1 MREDEFG
8 ELAVTY
14 QGELRAH
21 CYRMLGSVHDA
32 EDALQEAMV
41 RAWKGI
47 DRFEGRSSIRSWLY
61 SIATN
66 TALDIARH
74 RSRREVAV
82 DMGTPAGPGA
92 ELDGPLTD
100 LPWLE
105 PYPDRWLTDS
115 GQTSPEARYEQRESV
130 ELAFAAALQHLP
142 PLQRAV
148 LVLRDVAGFSAAE
161 TAGLLGTSVASVT
174 SALQRARVTAA
185 TRLPPRSQQSALR
198 MLGDRPCRDLVQRYA
213 DAIEQGDIQ
222 TLIGMLSDDITWS
235 MPPVPTWFRGL
246 ESVRDFLVTYP
257 LTDRWKHRPAR
268 ASGQLATGCY
278 LYDDE
283 AGRFIPGVIDVL
295 TLDTASP
302 DKIAAVTGFLTADI
316 LGPDSTGDWVS
327 GAEMFARFG
336 LPADP

>member
-1 MREDEFG
+1 MHEDEFG
-8 ELAVTY
+8 ELAATF
-14 QGELRAH
+14 QAELRAH

-32 EDALQEAMV
+32 EDALQETML

-47 DRFEGRSSIRSWLY
+47 DRFEGRSSVRSWLY
-61 SIATN
+61 AIATN
-66 TALDIARH
+66 SALDIARH

-82 DMGTPAGPGA
+82 DMGTPARPGA
-92 ELDGPLTD
+92 DLDAPLTD

-105 PYPDRWLTDS
+105 PYPDRWLEHGS
-115 GQTSPEARYEQRESV
+115 QPSPEARYEQRESV

-185 TRLPPRSQQSALR
+185 TRLPARSQQVALR
-198 MLGDRPCRDLVQRYA
+198 MLGDRRSQDLVQRYA
-213 DAIEQGDIQ
+213 DAMERGDIQ
-222 TLIGMLSDDITWS
+222 TLIGMLSEDVTWS

-246 ESVRDFLVTYP
+246 ESVRDFLVRFP
-257 LTDRWKHRPAR
+257 LTDRWKHRPVR
-268 ASGQLATGCY
+268 ASGQLAVACY
-278 LYDDE
+278 RYDE
-283 AGRFIPGVIDVL
+283 EVGRFIPGVIDVL
-295 TLDTASP
+295 TLDTGEP

-316 LGPDSTGDWVS
+316 LAPGGAGDWVG
-327 GAEMFARFG
+327 GAEVFGRFG
-336 LPADP
+336 VPARP